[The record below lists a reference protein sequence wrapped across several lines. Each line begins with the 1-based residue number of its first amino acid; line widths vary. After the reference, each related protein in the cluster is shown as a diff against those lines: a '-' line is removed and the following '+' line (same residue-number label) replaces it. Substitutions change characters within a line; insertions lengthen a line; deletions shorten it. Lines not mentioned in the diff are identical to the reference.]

1 MSSTTEKPGSGFWLK
16 AGEGDATWFMGQ
28 LATVKMGSDDTQGR
42 CAMLEFV
49 TPAGGGSPY
58 HVHRNE
64 DESFYVLEGEMTFYV
79 GDAVIEAQTGSFAFG
94 PRNVPHTFVV
104 GPHGP
109 ARYLLFTEPG
119 GFEQFVAEV
128 GEPAAA
134 RTLPPPP
141 AGPPNFAV
149 IGAIAAK
156 HGIEILGPPG
166 PPTSK

>member
-1 MSSTTEKPGSGFWLK
+1 MVHGH
-16 AGEGDATWFMGQ
+16 
-28 LATVKMGSDDTQGR
+28 LATVMMASDDTQGR

-79 GDAVIEAQTGSFAFG
+79 GDAVIEAQAGWFAFG

-109 ARYLLFTEPG
+109 ARYLLFTQPG
-119 GFEQFVAEV
+119 GFKQFVAEV
-128 GEPAAA
+128 GEPAAPPSPRHPRA
-134 RTLPPPP
+134 HPTLP
-141 AGPPNFAV
+141 
-149 IGAIAAK
+149 
-156 HGIEILGPPG
+156 
-166 PPTSK
+166 